1 MQNIIRDIKWFI
13 NSKLISRTEVSKWK
27 NCRHRWGGGDIH
39 KKRLGGV
46 GDLGGYIPNS
56 DSKGRKVGGDLP
68 GVMT

>member
-1 MQNIIRDIKWFI
+1 MIHQFKI
-13 NSKLISRTEVSKWK
+13 NFK
-27 NCRHRWGGGDIH
+27 NRSLKMKELPSQMGGGDIH

-56 DSKGRKVGGDLP
+56 DSKGIKVGGDLP

>member
-1 MQNIIRDIKWFI
+1 MIHQFKI
-13 NSKLISRTEVSKWK
+13 NFK
-27 NCRHRWGGGDIH
+27 NRSLKMKELPSQMGGGNIH

>member
-1 MQNIIRDIKWFI
+1 MKELPSQM
-13 NSKLISRTEVSKWK
+13 
-27 NCRHRWGGGDIH
+27 GGGDIH